1 MGKPAAKRDDEVVA
15 VDTHIVMIPSPA
27 GPVPTPLPAPFA
39 GKLGAE
45 LSEDVLIE
53 HKAAATVGSGATN
66 DPQHVPSGGSFQQP
80 PTNRGTV
87 ETGSGTVLINHKKAA
102 RSGDAA
108 TTCDDLGASR
118 AGVVIA
124 SGSVLVG
131 D

>member
-1 MGKPAAKRDDEVVA
+1 MGKPGAKRDDEVVA

-39 GKLGAE
+39 GKLGSE
-45 LSEDVLIE
+45 LSADVLIE
-53 HKAAATVGSGATN
+53 HKAAATVGSVATN
-66 DPQHVPSGGSFQQP
+66 DPPHVPAGGPFQQP
-80 PTNRGTV
+80 PTNRASV
-87 ETGSGTVLINHKKAA
+87 ESGSDTVLINHKRAA

-108 TTCDDLGASR
+108 TTCDDLGSTR
-118 AGVVIA
+118 TGLVIA